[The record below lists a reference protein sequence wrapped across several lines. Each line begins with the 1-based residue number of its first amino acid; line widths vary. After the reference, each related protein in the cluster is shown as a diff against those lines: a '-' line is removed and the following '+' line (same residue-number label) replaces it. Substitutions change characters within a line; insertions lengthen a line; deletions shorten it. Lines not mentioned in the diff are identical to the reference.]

1 MDTTPK
7 YIKMCSCPEI
17 QGLWKPRW
25 GDFVYDNDGAV
36 FPIATVRIDKDE
48 CTWLP
53 RQDQLQ
59 AIVETEYHQPMLAQ
73 VFYEFI
79 EPEFFCH
86 HMDEEDEN
94 GFACPVCS
102 KLGRE
107 RRGAFNSF
115 EQWWLAFV
123 MQEKF
128 NKVWDDKKEE
138 WKTFA
143 K

>member
-59 AIVETEYHQPMLAQ
+59 EMVFDETVGMQSRCCAI
-73 VFYEFI
+73 YEFSI
-79 EPEFFCH
+79 SIDGYVFTL
-86 HMDEEDEN
+86 DD
-94 GFACPVCS
+94 GS
-102 KLGRE
+102 L
-107 RRGAFNSF
+107 
-115 EQWWLAFV
+115 EQLWLAFV
-123 MQEKF
+123 MKEKF